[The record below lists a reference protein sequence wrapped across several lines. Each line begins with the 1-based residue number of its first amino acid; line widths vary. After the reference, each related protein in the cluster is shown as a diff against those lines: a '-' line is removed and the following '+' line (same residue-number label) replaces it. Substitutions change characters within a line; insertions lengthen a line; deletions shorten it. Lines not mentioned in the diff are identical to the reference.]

1 MNDSREQTNSNE
13 NVETPNQSSEQ
24 TNPKRPRSFLKNGDT
39 GDDQENTTNN
49 NNNNDEDSSIKD
61 SNKRSRRQERR
72 RDNDEDDEVQQPQP
86 VIQSSIVRAEPK
98 EREQRPR
105 REHRNES
112 KHHRSKHDEN
122 ETSNHDKH
130 RNLYLNKSFLSINYF
145 SLVQS
150 NSSPSRHRRR
160 RSPTPPSR
168 VRSSPNDNNLD
179 NSTISPTKTNQQ
191 DDMTNV
197 QTTLRESS
205 SGKRRHRWENDENLN
220 ERQTATQHEN
230 LEDQL
235 RIIPQTSSAQIE
247 QTNQSTD
254 IPQKLEEPIVPDTTA
269 MASKSKWD
277 DDDDD
282 EVTTDL
288 IQQNQTQ
295 PEP

>member
-13 NVETPNQSSEQ
+13 NVETSNQPLEQ
-24 TNPKRPRSFLKNGDT
+24 TNPKRPRSFVKNGDT

-49 NNNNDEDSSIKD
+49 NNNNEESSIKD
-61 SNKRSRRQERR
+61 SNKRSRRHERR

-98 EREQRPR
+98 EREQRQR
-105 REHRNES
+105 KEHRNEP
-112 KHHRSKHDEN
+112 KHHRSKQDEN
-122 ETSNHDKH
+122 ETLNHDKH
-130 RNLYLNKSFLSINYF
+130 GNFYLNKSFFSINYF

-179 NSTISPTKTNQQ
+179 NSTISPTKINQQ
-191 DDMTNV
+191 DDMKNV

-205 SGKRRHRWENDENLN
+205 SGKRRHRWENDEIPN
-220 ERQTATQHEN
+220 EKQTTTQPEN
-230 LEDQL
+230 LEDEL
-235 RIIPQTSSAQIE
+235 RIISKTSSAQIE
-247 QTNQSTD
+247 PTNQSTD
-254 IPQKLEEPIVPDTTA
+254 IPQQLEEPIVTGTTA

-277 DDDDD
+277 YDDDD
-282 EVTTDL
+282 EITTDS

-295 PEP
+295 SEQ